1 MAYLQM
7 ITAKFTIYDLCPFF
21 AHANFCRSTKEKGVA
36 AQVFPC
42 LIRFAIKYFIMVQ
55 STDFESC
62 RFGSILV
69 EDIIGICQKEHPKF
83 KVLQCSTKPYWHGLW
98 LKIP

>member
-1 MAYLQM
+1 MNQAAVHNVYHFSAG
-7 ITAKFTIYDLCPFF
+7 ITLFII
-21 AHANFCRSTKEKGVA
+21 
-36 AQVFPC
+36 Q
-42 LIRFAIKYFIMVQ
+42 FAIKYFVMVQ

-83 KVLQCSTKPYWHGLW
+83 KVLQCSSKPYWHGLKLEKAYW
-98 LKIP
+98 